1 VITTQVALLTLIHGQ
16 PSCVVSVTLPAPP
29 LTSNGGAAIPSVY
42 VQAACVIL

>member
-29 LTSNGGAAIPSVY
+29 LRTFIIGTGRSVGSPPP
-42 VQAACVIL
+42 